1 MKRIPVLLIFALLL
15 ALCPFHTA
23 YAAESSEPD
32 LPVFDNPGPG
42 GPTDAPATAPVDP
55 AVKAP
60 DEDAPFTIDLS
71 IVGDCLLSTYKGG
84 SYKGSLNWYAATQKP
99 SYFFEKVYDIFS
111 ADDFT
116 IANLETVLTDR
127 KLAEVKKNGSRV
139 FWFRGPSANARI
151 LTAGS
156 IEAVSLAN
164 NHTNDYGAEGQ
175 KDTIAAVEAQ
185 NVLYGNESKTIYLEK
200 NGFTIAV
207 ICHGLWREGQADE
220 IITRIQSA
228 SEKSDYQIVFYHG
241 GTEAVLQPEAWRVRA
256 SRKLVDNGADMVIG
270 NHPHVPQPME
280 VYKGVDIVYSLG
292 NFCFGGHNKPRNRTI
307 IYKMLLTIQD
317 GHVSKSESSFIP
329 CYVYTGKTNNWQ
341 PAVLADAAAK
351 QKVLDFMYGRRSSP
365 Y

>member
-1 MKRIPVLLIFALLL
+1 MKRISALLVLALLL
-15 ALCPFHTA
+15 TLCPLSAA
-23 YAAESSEPD
+23 YAAEANEPD
-32 LPVFDNPGPG
+32 LPVFDNPGPR
-42 GPTDAPATAPVDP
+42 GPTDAPETEPVDP
-55 AVKAP
+55 AVKSP
-60 DEDAPFTIDLS
+60 DEAAPFTIDLS

-84 SYKGSLNWYAATQKP
+84 SYKGSLNWYAATKDP

-127 KLAEVKKNGSRV
+127 NLPETAKSGSRV
-139 FWFRGPSANARI
+139 FWFRGPKSNARI
-151 LTAGS
+151 LSAGS

-164 NHTNDYGAEGQ
+164 NHTNDYGAEG
-175 KDTIAAVEAQ
+175 KEDTIAAVEAQ
-185 NVLYGNESKTIYLEK
+185 DVLYGNESKTIYLEK

-220 IITRIQSA
+220 IIARIKAA

-256 SRKLVDNGADMVIG
+256 SRRLVDNGADMVIG

-292 NFCFGGHNKPRNRTI
+292 NFCFGGHSKPRNRTI
-307 IYKMLLTIQD
+307 IYKMLLTVQD
-317 GHVSKSESSFIP
+317 GRLINSESSFIP
-329 CYVYTGKTNNWQ
+329 CYCYTGAVNNWQ
-341 PAVLADAAAK
+341 PAVLTDAAAR
-351 QKVLDFMYGRRSSP
+351 QKVLDFMYGKRSSP